1 MVPIYCPDGIK
12 LTVASHV
19 VESFDSSTSFILGD
33 EEHFKIRLQWG
44 SASIKALRGKKREA
58 QQVVFESGISK
69 GGYNNG
75 EYQVSEEK
83 DTSLNFKGNYY
94 INGPYFEYDND
105 GVFVQFAFN
114 KQI

>member
-1 MVPIYCPDGIK
+1 MVSIYCPDAIK

-19 VESFDSSTSFILGD
+19 VESFDCSSSFILGD

-44 SASIKALRGKKREA
+44 SASIKQLRGKKREA

-69 GGYNNG
+69 GCYNNG
-75 EYQVSEEK
+75 EYQAPEEK

-94 INGPYFEYDND
+94 INGPYFEYATD
-105 GVFVQFAFN
+105 GVFVQFTFN
-114 KQI
+114 KQV